1 MLNKLV
7 EKIYKISETKVK
19 EEAKIYDKKSS
30 FPEYILN
37 FLNETDL
44 KLLLGYHS
52 NFKTINYH
60 DEAKFYYHA
69 SKYCSNIRNYF
80 LVSIGMVGAGVF
92 KFGTHKQK
100 NEYIKNITK
109 NKAIFSLAITEK
121 NAGSDINSIRTTYKF
136 KNNKFIINGTKTW
149 ITLGGKAKF
158 FLLLANGE
166 KGLILFFVKKNK
178 SIQTKLLKGIISNKG
193 SFISELKINNLIL
206 KKEDILGG
214 DAKYTLS
221 ILEYILING
230 RSIASMAGAAM
241 SEAALEEAINFSKE
255 RIQFG
260 KRIFQYQQIQEIFS
274 NASVE
279 IESLKLLSSKSFEI
293 KRKNINKGK
302 FYANV
307 AKFKS
312 SKVIN
317 QTTSKLMEVFGANSN
332 SNKFN
337 IERYDREAKAFM
349 FIEGTSQII
358 SQLISSYLIMKY

>member
-1 MLNKLV
+1 MLTKFI
-7 EKIYKISETKVK
+7 EKIFKISESKIK
-19 EEAKIYDKKSS
+19 EEAKIYDKKCI
-30 FPEYILN
+30 FPKYILN
-37 FLNETDL
+37 LLNENDL
-44 KLLLGYHS
+44 KFLLGYHS
-52 NFKTINYH
+52 NFKSINYN
-60 DEAKFYYHA
+60 DEAKFYYYV
-69 SKYCSNIRNYF
+69 SKYCANIRNYF
-80 LVSIGMVGAGVF
+80 LVSIGMVGAGIF
-92 KFGTHKQK
+92 KFGTQKQK

-109 NKAIFSLAITEK
+109 NQAIFSLAITEK
-121 NAGSDINSIRTTYKF
+121 NAGSDIESIRTTYEF
-136 KNNKFIINGTKTW
+136 KNNKFILNGTKTW

-178 SIQTKLLKGIISNKG
+178 SIKTKLLKGIISNKG

-214 DAKYTLS
+214 DIKYTS
-221 ILEYILING
+221 DALEYILING

-255 RIQFG
+255 RVQFG
-260 KRIFQYQQIQEIFS
+260 KRIFQYQQIQDILS

-279 IESLKLLSSKSFEI
+279 IESLKLISNKSFET
-293 KRKNINKGK
+293 KRKNIYESK
-302 FYANV
+302 FYANS

-317 QTTSKLMEVFGANSN
+317 ETTSNLMEVFGANSN
-332 SNKFN
+332 SSKFN
-337 IERYDREAKAFM
+337 IERYNREAKAFM